1 MRSEKECVPVL
12 MMCLLE
18 RCCLAWNDI
27 SVGDTGQSLETV
39 ALIIFTRHPDEEALR
54 GGAELWQS
62 PQSMLLEA
70 RGRLYGHG
78 A

>member
-1 MRSEKECVPVL
+1 MT
-12 MMCLLE
+12 CLQE
-18 RCCLAWNDI
+18 GCCLAWNDI

-39 ALIIFTRHPDEEALR
+39 ALVIFTRHPDEEALR

-62 PQSMLLEA
+62 PQSVLLEA
-70 RGRLYGHG
+70 GGRLYGHG

>member
-1 MRSEKECVPVL
+1 MRYEEECVPDLV
-12 MMCLLE
+12 MCLLE
-18 RCCLAWNDI
+18 RCLTRNDI

-54 GGAELWQS
+54 GGAELWQP
-62 PQSMLLEA
+62 PQSMLLET